1 MQLMI
6 WMVENLEVL
15 VLGSNFQKVHEMI
28 VEEVQTAEDMVVGV
42 TEDMNQ
48 KPSVLIA
55 MDMGIGPEIVQ
66 RKGIK
71 ENVTLVEN
79 LVIKCEIAQQNEEEK
94 VLLGEVVPGVAVEV
108 PVEIETEVVPGVAVE
123 VTALTSKTEAQSRV
137 EAVAVVHLNLQVI
150 VVLINMQEVRAQ
162 GLPAE
167 VGALLLDTI
176 KVEVIADKS
185 ITSIWDLSSE
195 VQDHLI
201 CGASP
206 TFP

>member
-94 VLLGEVVPGVAVEV
+94 VLLGEVVPEVAVEV

-123 VTALTSKTEAQSRV
+123 VTALTSKIEAQSRV